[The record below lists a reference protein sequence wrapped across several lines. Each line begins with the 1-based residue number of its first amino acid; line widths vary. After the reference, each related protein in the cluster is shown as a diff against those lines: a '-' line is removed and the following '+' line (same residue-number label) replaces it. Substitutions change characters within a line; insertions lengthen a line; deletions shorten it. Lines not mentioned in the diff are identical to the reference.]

1 MSGNP
6 EVNGTVFG
14 KIRFPFAS
22 VFHLSFASLAALAL
36 RLGRF
41 FRIIQVTG
49 KGINVKCRQGILA
62 F

>member
-1 MSGNP
+1 MEQFLGKSGFP
-6 EVNGTVFG
+6 SPRFFG
-14 KIRFPFAS
+14 L

-36 RLGRF
+36 CLGRF